1 MKKMHAKQDVYLPK
15 QKNRVFLL
23 NFPST
28 CKTLLNSSI
37 NMSLI
42 KKCFNLIEKELFP
55 TLINASDNLWGPPTI
70 LKKQMYLKM
79 PHYTHPKW
87 GSWSFPLLN
96 VYQLAKNQS
105 DSQINP
111 LIAKP
116 TKWSNILKQ
125 FVGNLPTNCLSVIDH
140 FAGCALKGL
149 SFYLL
154 LIKICISYHKIPST
168 VWSIF
173 SGSLIF
179 YWLISWVF
187 RRVK

>member
-1 MKKMHAKQDVYLPK
+1 MTCLYQSK
-15 QKNRVFLL
+15 KNRVFLL

-37 NMSLI
+37 NISLI
-42 KKCFNLIEKELFP
+42 KKCFNLIQKELFP

-70 LKKQMYLKM
+70 LKKQMYRKM

-96 VYQLAKNQS
+96 AYQLAKNQS

-116 TKWSNILKQ
+116 TKWSNTLKQ
-125 FVGNLPTNCLSVIDH
+125 FAGNLPTNCLSVFDH
-140 FAGCALKGL
+140 FVGLVLKGL
-149 SFYLL
+149 SLQC
-154 LIKICISYHKIPST
+154 KQR
-168 VWSIF
+168 
-173 SGSLIF
+173 SGGMQL
-179 YWLISWVF
+179 Y
-187 RRVK
+187 